1 MADKD
6 PPFGRFDFFQTR
18 PNVSEKTGQ
27 KITAAV
33 YEYLA
38 DCDGARG
45 ELHYDFKNSTAEIM
59 LLAEWDT
66 MVSHRFA
73 VRAVEYLQNVPTTK
87 LPEKFM
93 LTFIGPEQLCS
104 SDKLPLERMIID
116 DWSSRDES

>member
-1 MADKD
+1 MDKLTRHLVAEGELHAVELRLKSQKKR
-6 PPFGRFDFFQTR
+6 GR
-18 PNVSEKTGQ
+18 

-38 DCDGARG
+38 DCDGAWG
-45 ELHYDFKNSTAEIM
+45 ELRYDFKGGTAEII

-73 VRAVEYLQNVPTTK
+73 VRAFEYLQIAPITK

-93 LTFIGPEQLCS
+93 LTFIGPEQL
-104 SDKLPLERMIID
+104 
-116 DWSSRDES
+116 

>member
-1 MADKD
+1 MW
-6 PPFGRFDFFQTR
+6 
-18 PNVSEKTGQ
+18 Q

-38 DCDGARG
+38 DCDGAWG
-45 ELHYDFKNSTAEIM
+45 ELRYDFKGGTAEII

-73 VRAVEYLQNVPTTK
+73 VRAFEYLQIAPITK

-104 SDKLPLERMIID
+104 SDKLPLEQTIID
-116 DWSSRDES
+116 DWSSRNES